1 MKINL
6 MMKGS
11 INMLKKIITVFLIIF
26 FFSFSYIKTNGDN
39 YINNNNNDEDSITI
53 ESLIPKRGEQNI
65 ISTPEIKIS
74 YSCNHNLDDFKLFIN
89 FKDVTKK
96 TIVTSKYIYYKCDK
110 KLKRGV
116 QVVRLAYKYG

>member
-39 YINNNNNDEDSITI
+39 YINNNNSDEDSITI

-65 ISTPEIKIS
+65 ISTPEIKI
-74 YSCNHNLDDFKLFIN
+74 
-89 FKDVTKK
+89 
-96 TIVTSKYIYYKCDK
+96 
-110 KLKRGV
+110 
-116 QVVRLAYKYG
+116 

>member
-1 MKINL
+1 

-53 ESLIPKRGEQNI
+53 ESLIPKRGEQ
-65 ISTPEIKIS
+65 TPYCRYLKFS
-74 YSCNHNLDDFKLFIN
+74 S
-89 FKDVTKK
+89 KDAVF
-96 TIVTSKYIYYKCDK
+96 S
-110 KLKRGV
+110 
-116 QVVRLAYKYG
+116 A